1 MLPRKIRRTP
11 TYSTAAQQNCSII
24 KKRKRSGP
32 AVLSVVVLYRTW
44 KSQAGRPSFH
54 WTTHDQPVAFDAVCA
69 LPMMP
74 IGIGMHINTAI
85 GPGASP
91 RRVVNE
97 QHVSAPVKA
106 AHSPTPRT
114 ESRCNDGTETK
125 TDSSA
130 HDNSRP
136 RWIENHEWVIDGY
149 ADECRIHRLD
159 LNIGTARHD
168 DFVVAAQIAIILRLL
183 THSLD
188 CIHHVL
194 VLREK
199 GLPKLTCPV
208 HIGSHHLQ
216 D

>member
-1 MLPRKIRRTP
+1 MLPRNKEDAHVLNT
-11 TYSTAAQQNCSII
+11 STTKLRHY
-24 KKRKRSGP
+24 KKEEAEWP

-74 IGIGMHINTAI
+74 IGIGMHINSAI

-130 HDNSRP
+130 HHNSRP
-136 RWIENHEWVIDGY
+136 RWTGANGNLPRGPHQESKMTGGAPSIRV
-149 ADECRIHRLD
+149 RHRR
-159 LNIGTARHD
+159 A
-168 DFVVAAQIAIILRLL
+168 
-183 THSLD
+183 
-188 CIHHVL
+188 
-194 VLREK
+194 
-199 GLPKLTCPV
+199 
-208 HIGSHHLQ
+208 GSWE
-216 D
+216 